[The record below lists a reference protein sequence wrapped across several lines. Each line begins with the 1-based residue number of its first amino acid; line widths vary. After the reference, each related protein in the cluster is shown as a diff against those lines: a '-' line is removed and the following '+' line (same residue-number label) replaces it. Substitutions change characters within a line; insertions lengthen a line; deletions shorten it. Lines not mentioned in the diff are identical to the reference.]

1 MFIPKNVEKIIS
13 ILYNAGFEAYVVGGC
28 VRDSLLGIKPH
39 DWDIC
44 TSATPEQTKE
54 CFKNYKMFDSGIKH
68 GTVSV
73 VIDNEV
79 FEITTY
85 RIDGEYTDSRHPES
99 VIFTTNIVEDLSRR
113 DFTINAMAY
122 NKKEGLLD
130 PFNGRNDLKSKIIR
144 CVGNPYDRF
153 CEDALRILRALRF
166 AARFEFSIADDTHE
180 AILKEKNRLSN
191 ISYERINSELCGI
204 LMAKNCG
211 NNILRKYSQVIIE
224 FIPELKDI
232 IGFEQNN
239 PHHLYDVWEHTL
251 HCMNHKDINSQE
263 IDVRL
268 ALLLHD
274 IGKPHCYSE
283 DNNKIGHFKGHA
295 HVSAEMAKIILKR
308 LRFSNKEIE
317 SVTQLIE
324 FHDYCF
330 AETKPA
336 VKKILNK
343 LGCKEQLEKLLSLR
357 KFDIWG
363 QNNLQFITWRAK
375 LQKIKRIEDLLCE
388 IIKEEACFK
397 LSDLSINGKDLIKYG
412 IPEGKPIGK
421 ILKTLLEMV
430 INDVVKNNK
439 EDLLKAVDS
448 IYK

>member
-54 CFKNYKMFDSGIKH
+54 CFKDYKMFDSGIKH
-68 GTVSV
+68 GTISV

-99 VIFTTNIVEDLSRR
+99 VTFTTNIIEDLSRR

-122 NKKEGLLD
+122 NEKEGLID
-130 PFNGRNDLKSKIIR
+130 PFNGRKDLKNKVIR

-166 AARFEFSIADDTHE
+166 AARFEFSIADNTHD
-180 AILKEKNRLSN
+180 AILEEKNRLSN

-211 NNILRKYSQVIIE
+211 NSILRKYSQVITE
-224 FIPELKDI
+224 FIPEIKNM

-251 HCMNHKDINSQE
+251 HCMEHKEINNTGIE
-263 IDVRL
+263 LRI

-274 IGKPHCYSE
+274 IGKPHCYTE
-283 DNNKIGHFKGHA
+283 DDNKIGHFKGHA
-295 HVSAEMAKIILKR
+295 NISSEISESILKR
-308 LRFSNKEIE
+308 LRFSNEITKNVVE
-317 SVTQLIE
+317 LIKL
-324 FHDYCF
+324 HDLCLV
-330 AETKPA
+330 ATKPA
-336 VKKILNK
+336 IKRLLNK
-343 LGCKEQLEKLLSLR
+343 ISKKQLEKLLLLR
-357 KFDIWG
+357 EFDICG
-363 QNNLQFITWRAK
+363 QNQKNTLVWESKMQQVADFRAV
-375 LQKIKRIEDLLCE
+375 LCDVINEDE
-388 IIKEEACFK
+388 CFK
-397 LSDLSINGKDLIKYG
+397 LSDLAINGRDLIAYG
-412 IPEGKPIGK
+412 IPEGKEIGK
-421 ILKTLLEMV
+421 ILNTLLNMV
-430 INDVVKNNK
+430 INGDIKNNK
-439 EDLLKAVDS
+439 EELLKRINS
-448 IYK
+448 I